1 MELFHNPEVRYF
13 AHPSIDAADFTWY
26 AECGWC
32 VKTVYITMIADC
44 LVTFCMAA
52 LCACVYLLGLASWL
66 EWIRVL
72 YAIAAIALGI
82 VIAVNRE
89 VIRRSKDE
97 MVKYMLGK
105 IDTLLLRASE
115 IFAFALVIV
124 TAIWLEGNG
133 GAVAALLCIWLFA
146 VFTAR
151 LIMFRR
157 YDRAGIE

>member
-1 MELFHNPEVRYF
+1 M
-13 AHPSIDAADFTWY
+13 
-26 AECGWC
+26 
-32 VKTVYITMIADC
+32 KTVYITMIADC

-72 YAIAAIALGI
+72 YGIAAIALGI

-124 TAIWLEGNG
+124 TAIWLEGDG

-151 LIMFRR
+151 LIMFRH

>member
-1 MELFHNPEVRYF
+1 MWAV
-13 AHPSIDAADFTWY
+13 WY
-26 AECGWC
+26 ISHIALWDTGGCS

-52 LCACVYLLGLASWL
+52 LCACVYLLGLGSWL

-89 VIRRSKDE
+89 VIRRSEDE
-97 MVKYMLGK
+97 MVKYLLGK

-115 IFAFALVIV
+115 IFALP
-124 TAIWLEGNG
+124 W
-133 GAVAALLCIWLFA
+133 
-146 VFTAR
+146 
-151 LIMFRR
+151 
-157 YDRAGIE
+157 

>member
-1 MELFHNPEVRYF
+1 MLNVGDMVYF
-13 AHPSIDAADFTWY
+13 AHSALGY
-26 AECGWC
+26 GRVQRENG
-32 VKTVYITMIADC
+32 VYYHDSG
-44 LVTFCMAA
+44 LFRDVCMAA
-52 LCACVYLLGLASWL
+52 LCACVYLLGLGSWL

-115 IFAFALVIV
+115 VFAFALVIV

>member
-1 MELFHNPEVRYF
+1 M
-13 AHPSIDAADFTWY
+13 WY
-26 AECGWC
+26 ISHITLWDTGGCS

-52 LCACVYLLGLASWL
+52 LCACVYLLGLGSWL

-89 VIRRSKDE
+89 VIRRSEDE
-97 MVKYMLGK
+97 MVKYLLGK

-115 IFAFALVIV
+115 VFVFALVIV
-124 TAIWLEGNG
+124 TEIWLEGDG